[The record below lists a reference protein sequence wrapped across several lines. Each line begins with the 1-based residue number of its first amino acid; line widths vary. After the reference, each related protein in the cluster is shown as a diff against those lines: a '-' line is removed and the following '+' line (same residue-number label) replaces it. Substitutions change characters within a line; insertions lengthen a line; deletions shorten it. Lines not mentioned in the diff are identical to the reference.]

1 MTLRHTT
8 RQIIFSIVR
17 LFFIF
22 RSSFSYSMRSYV
34 ICYMKVM
41 IDFSS
46 KLSDRLSTIQFLE
59 GFLPRDVGLTIVSYL
74 RESTAYVVVTKL
86 RYNNIFDINII

>member
-41 IDFSS
+41 IHFS

-74 RESTAYVVVTKL
+74 RESTAYVVVTTL
-86 RYNNIFDINII
+86 RSNIYDINII

>member
-1 MTLRHTT
+1 
-8 RQIIFSIVR
+8 
-17 LFFIF
+17 
-22 RSSFSYSMRSYV
+22 
-34 ICYMKVM
+34 M
-41 IDFSS
+41 IHFS